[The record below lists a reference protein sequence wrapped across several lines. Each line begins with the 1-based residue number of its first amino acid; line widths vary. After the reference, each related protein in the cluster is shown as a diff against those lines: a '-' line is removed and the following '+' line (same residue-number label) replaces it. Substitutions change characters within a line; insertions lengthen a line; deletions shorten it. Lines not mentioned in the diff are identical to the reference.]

1 MNLSGTFRKNTRLA
15 VMVGPLVTTG
25 GLAISS
31 LLNLAALLAWVR
43 LLAPAEFGTL
53 ALVNSA
59 GLMAYALAFEWLRIA
74 GAQSLYDVV
83 LDDVAPARL
92 GACIRVGTIALLLLS
107 VLALGATLIGIA
119 PPGLN
124 PRWNIAALLFAVSE
138 MLLAS
143 TTLVARLRLHAWT
156 CALVMV
162 GRSAAAFVIGLTL
175 VELGFGAA
183 GVILGIVVAQG
194 IVTTVAIFSE
204 PVWRSALARPASRKD
219 EVELVRL
226 GAPLIAGSVLALAAG
241 IADRSIVAAQLG
253 LAAAG
258 AFTAPAEL
266 VAKTLGFG
274 MMAINLSAYPLLV
287 RAQDRRDALR
297 RNGAILVAAS
307 LPIFAVLVFFADPL
321 SALLLGERYPLAPRL
336 LPWLAGAA
344 LMRLLVTFHFGVAVQ
359 LSRRMAWLLP
369 PPALALVILVVAAP
383 AAIRTAGLEG
393 MTMLLCAAQAAS
405 LLLAAGIARYVTR

>member
-1 MNLSGTFRKNTRLA
+1 
-15 VMVGPLVTTG
+15 
-25 GLAISS
+25 
-31 LLNLAALLAWVR
+31 
-43 LLAPAEFGTL
+43 
-53 ALVNSA
+53 
-59 GLMAYALAFEWLRIA
+59 MAYALAFEWLRIA
-74 GAQSLYDVV
+74 GAPSLYDVV

-183 GVILGIVVAQG
+183 GVIVGIVVAQG